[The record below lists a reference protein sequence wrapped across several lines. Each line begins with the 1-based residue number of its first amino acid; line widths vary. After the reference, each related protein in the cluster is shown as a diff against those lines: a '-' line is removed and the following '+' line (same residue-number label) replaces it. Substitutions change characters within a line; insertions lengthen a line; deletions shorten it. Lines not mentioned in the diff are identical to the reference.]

1 MCTSIRRQIYQ
12 IVAVLFLAVQSLV
25 VCPLLTIAVPIA
37 QVNSSPASDQPQ
49 QPIATPDRSVRSHS
63 ERQDPTGQ
71 SPQTTADKESAK
83 NTQPYDMNVIKQ
95 FDDQLYGK

>member
-1 MCTSIRRQIYQ
+1 MFTSIRRNIYQ

-37 QVNSSPASDQPQ
+37 QVNSSPASEQ
-49 QPIATPDRSVRSHS
+49 QPPTATPDRTERSHS
-63 ERQDPTGQ
+63 EHQDRTGQ

-83 NTQPYDMNVIKQ
+83 NTKPYDMNVIKQ